1 MKSIVPVLDDLRRYV
16 EDQEFRGY
24 DPFDALNSP
33 VLEAL
38 AGRSKY
44 LKIAMTQALKRCPV
58 NLRPLLG
65 VKKGRNPKGLG
76 LFLWGYARIYG
87 AGRDPAALARI
98 RALLDL
104 LEQMKSPGY
113 SGNSWGYNFDWQ
125 NRGFFLPR
133 FTPTIVNSAFIGHA
147 LLDAYKQTRLE
158 KALDMA
164 VPIKEFILNDIPR
177 TNEGSSF
184 CFSYTPLDSSA
195 VHNANLLG
203 ASLLMRLS
211 AITGDASL
219 REAALSSLAFSLRY
233 QNEDGSWPYG
243 NARIQ
248 GWIDSFH
255 TGFNL
260 QSLHYFLE
268 EGAGRECREAFER
281 GVRFYEDSFFL
292 EDGRPKYY
300 HDRTY
305 PLDIH
310 SAAQAIVSFS
320 LFKPRDEALP
330 ERVLS
335 WMIGHLRNPR
345 GAFYY
350 QKGRWI
356 TNRILYM
363 RWSQAWAFHA
373 LTSWLFKH
381 A

>member
-1 MKSIVPVLDDLRRYV
+1 MKPITPVLDDLRRYV
-16 EDQEFRGY
+16 EDRDFRGY

-33 VLEAL
+33 FLKAL
-38 AGRSKY
+38 SGRSKY
-44 LKIAMTQALKRCPV
+44 LKIAFTQALKRCPV

-65 VKKGRNPKGLG
+65 VEKGHNPKGLG

-87 AGRDPAALARI
+87 AGQDPAVLDKI

-104 LEQMKSPGY
+104 LDRMKSPGY
-113 SGNSWGYNFDWQ
+113 SGNCWGYNFDWQ
-125 NRGFFLPR
+125 NRGFYLPR

-147 LLDAYKQTRLE
+147 LLDTYRQTGLQR
-158 KALDMA
+158 ALDMA

-177 TNEGSSF
+177 QREGSSF

-211 AITGDASL
+211 AVSGETSL
-219 REAALSSLAFSLRY
+219 RDAALSSLAYSLKY

-243 NARIQ
+243 RSKMQ
-248 GWIDSFH
+248 SWIDSFH

-260 QSLHYFLE
+260 QSLHYFLQ
-268 EGAGRECREAFER
+268 EGADECRSAFDR
-281 GVRFYEDSFFL
+281 GARFYEDRFFL

-310 SAAQAIVSFS
+310 SAAQAVVSFS
-320 LFKPRDEALP
+320 LFKPRDDGLP
-330 ERVLS
+330 ERVVT
-335 WMIGHLRNPR
+335 WMVSHLRSPQ

-350 QKGRWI
+350 QKGRWL

-373 LTSWLFKH
+373 LTSWLFNH